1 MEAFPAPTM
10 DESRTAGQVKDC
22 SIARVGHQRAGGDLI
37 YFFATENS
45 GIMFNIRDIKASRF
59 VIP

>member
-1 MEAFPAPTM
+1 M